1 MKGDV
6 CYKLLIINNILKY
19 IRLDL
24 NVPNV
29 GVSGSSPLGFT
40 TMTNFL

>member
-6 CYKLLIINNILKY
+6 CYKLLIINNKLEY
-19 IRLDL
+19 DRLDP

-40 TMTNFL
+40 TITNFL